1 MQKYHGLFEGRRA
14 EAYACDRWHRSPW
27 RRIKLIASRLQG
39 TPMNKRIRKK
49 RLRQL
54 LLAEL
59 ATRFGSPE
67 EPITWLESAATAR
80 DGRSPRE
87 AIGAGEVERVTLV
100 LDGMN
105 RSAAGA

>member
-1 MQKYHGLFEGRRA
+1 
-14 EAYACDRWHRSPW
+14 
-27 RRIKLIASRLQG
+27 
-39 TPMNKRIRKK
+39 MNKRIRKK

-67 EPITWLESAATAR
+67 DAIVWLESSANEL
-80 DGRSPRE
+80 DGRTPRE
-87 AIGAGEVERVTLV
+87 VIAAGEVERVTLV
-100 LDGMN
+100 LDAMN